1 MKKLKKLTLVEGA
14 RVLSNPEMKH
24 LQGGVNYVFCHCKGN
39 TGEGQE
45 ATSCSDCTNICGA
58 GNVQNCNYVVG

>member
-1 MKKLKKLTLVEGA
+1 MIVRTKNNESLTI
-14 RVLSNPEMKH
+14 
-24 LQGGVNYVFCHCKGN
+24 VFCHCKGN

>member
-1 MKKLKKLTLVEGA
+1 M
-14 RVLSNPEMKH
+14 LSNPEMKH